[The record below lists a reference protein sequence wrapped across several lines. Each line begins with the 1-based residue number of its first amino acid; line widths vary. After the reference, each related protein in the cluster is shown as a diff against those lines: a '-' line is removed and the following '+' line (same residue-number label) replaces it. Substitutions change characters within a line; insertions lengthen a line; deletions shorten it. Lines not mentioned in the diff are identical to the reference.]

1 MLLSSVLKWILNV
14 SMYRRS
20 HNFKLPNKRKVKYSG
35 YSVIRLVEGRTTLAN
50 ALLKM
55 EFEVKDGH
63 TLMPWEEAF
72 CFK

>member
-1 MLLSSVLKWILNV
+1 MCPCTGEVIILNC
-14 SMYRRS
+14 
-20 HNFKLPNKRKVKYSG
+20 LIKVKYSG
-35 YSVIRLVEGRTTLAN
+35 YTVIRLVEGRTMLAN

-72 CFK
+72 CLFQVTVF